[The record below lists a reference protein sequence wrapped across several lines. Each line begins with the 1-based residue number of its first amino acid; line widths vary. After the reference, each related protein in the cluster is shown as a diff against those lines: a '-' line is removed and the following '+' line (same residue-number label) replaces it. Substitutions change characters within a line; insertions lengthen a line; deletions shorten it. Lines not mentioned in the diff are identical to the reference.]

1 MKMVGATNGFIRL
14 PFVIEGLVLGILGG
28 GLAFLA
34 ELGLYRLVTGRVVGG
49 ITGAIFSVVPLS
61 QVALPMFIAFV
72 GTGVLVGVFGGVNAI
87 RNYLKV

>member
-14 PFVIEGLVLGILGG
+14 PFVVEGLVLGILGG

-34 ELGLYRLVTGRVVGG
+34 ELGLYQLVTARVVGG
-49 ITGAIFSVVPLS
+49 VTGAIFSVVPLGR
-61 QVALPMFIAFV
+61 VALPMFIAFV
-72 GTGVLVGVFGGVNAI
+72 GTGVLVGVFGGINAI